1 MGTIIVVIA
10 WFCGLGVGIG
20 IGIDHVKSRN
30 SINSS
35 EIDATNSS
43 K

>member
-20 IGIDHVKSRN
+20 IGIDYVKSRN

-35 EIDATNSS
+35 EIDATE
-43 K
+43 